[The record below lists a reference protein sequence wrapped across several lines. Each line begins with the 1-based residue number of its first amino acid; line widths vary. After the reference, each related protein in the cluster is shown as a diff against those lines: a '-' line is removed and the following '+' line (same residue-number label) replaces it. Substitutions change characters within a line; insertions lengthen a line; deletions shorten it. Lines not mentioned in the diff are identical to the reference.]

1 MATFVTFKAA
11 ALAKCAGSYTEI
23 AYGVDLTAGTS
34 ATITV
39 PQMSVIFGVVVGNNA
54 SAATLPF
61 ADTPVG
67 NTFVITK
74 GSGNCVTWIAFGTA
88 RY

>member
-1 MATFVTFKAA
+1 MATFATKAA
-11 ALAKCAGSYTEI
+11 GLAKAAGSYTEI
-23 AYGVDLTAGTS
+23 AYGVDATAGTS

-39 PQMSVIFGVVVGNNA
+39 PQMGLIKGVVVGNCQ

-61 ADTPVG
+61 ADTPSG

-74 GSGNCVTWIAFGTA
+74 GSGDVVTWIAFGTA

>member
-1 MATFVTFKAA
+1 MATFATKAS

-23 AYGVDLTAGTS
+23 AYGVDLTSNTT

-39 PQMSVIFGVVVGNNA
+39 PQMGTILAVVLGNCQSVT
-54 SAATLPF
+54 TLPF
-61 ADTPVG
+61 ADTPSG
-67 NTFVITK
+67 NTFKITK
-74 GSGNCVTWIAFGTA
+74 GNGDAVTWIAFGTA

>member
-1 MATFVTFKAA
+1 MATFAKKAS
-11 ALAKCAGSYTEI
+11 ALAKAAGSYTEI
-23 AYGVDLTAGTS
+23 AFGVDDTAGTS

-39 PQMSVIFGVVVGNNA
+39 PQMGKILGVVLGNNQ
-54 SAATLPF
+54 SATTLPF
-61 ADTPVG
+61 ADTPVN

-74 GSGNCVTWIAFGTA
+74 GSGDIVTWIAFGTA

>member
-1 MATFVTFKAA
+1 MATFATKSAQ
-11 ALAKCAGSYTEI
+11 LAKAAGSYTEI
-23 AYGVDLTAGTS
+23 AYGVDLTASTV

-39 PQMSVIFGVVVGNNA
+39 PQMGKILGVVVGNNQ

-61 ADTPVG
+61 ADTPVN

-74 GSGNCVTWIAFGTA
+74 GDGNAVTWIAFGTA

>member
-1 MATFVTFKAA
+1 MATFATKAS

-23 AYGVDLTAGTS
+23 AYGVDLTSGTS

-39 PQMSVIFGVVVGNNA
+39 PQMGTILGVVVGNCQ
-54 SAATLPF
+54 SAATLPY
-61 ADTPVG
+61 ADTPSG

-74 GSGNCVTWIAFGTA
+74 GSGNAVTWIAFGTA

>member
-1 MATFVTFKAA
+1 MATFSAKTA
-11 ALAKCAGSYTEI
+11 ALAKAAGSFTEI
-23 AYGVDLTAGTS
+23 AWGVDVTAGTS

-39 PQMSVIFGVVVGNNA
+39 PQMGVILGVVVGNCQ

-74 GSGNCVTWIAFGTA
+74 GSGNAVTWIAFGTA

>member
-1 MATFVTFKAA
+1 MATFVTAKAA

-23 AYGVDLTAGTS
+23 AWGVDLTAGTS

-39 PQMSVIFGVVVGNNA
+39 PQFGKVYGALCTSNSSTTQPVC
-54 SAATLPF
+54 
-61 ADTPVG
+61 DTPVN

-74 GSGNCVTWIAFGTA
+74 ASGDVVTWVAFGSA
-88 RY
+88 HY

>member
-1 MATFVTFKAA
+1 MATFSTKSS

-23 AYGVDLTAGTS
+23 AYGVDVTAGTS

-39 PQMSVIFGVVVGNNA
+39 PQMGSVLAVVVGNNQ

-61 ADTPVG
+61 ADTPSG

-74 GSGNCVTWIAFGTA
+74 GSGNAVTWIAFGTA